1 MEQVK
6 KKISYSVI
14 RYTPNELK
22 GEIINVGLLFHNLPD
37 KRVKYFMLDEKS
49 NKLKAIMESETELNL
64 YKTYRDILEFYLDK
78 SKEDISGVVG
88 NMYVA
93 SYYDEEFMNKM
104 YDYYKEQSL
113 LFSKPNVAFTK
124 DEEKLFETI
133 LKRYVGED
141 NINLEKTTTLN
152 AKKYM
157 KKVFDSNVNLSKRI
171 KSDVVIK
178 PIKDLNDLEVKI
190 DFTFKNGK
198 WNYMQAIPKITK
210 ANKNLEWFSEI
221 QLMLQNEEIR
231 ESKIHLLYKESDFID
246 DKATYNLLRYLRK
259 QYKNVSIYNV
269 DKRSEVD
276 SLCEYIETE
285 AQVLENAV

>member
-1 MEQVK
+1 
-6 KKISYSVI
+6 VI